1 MPRPSAVLAGYAALA
16 LADTWLAGRS
26 PSAGVRA
33 ARAVTKT
40 ALMPVLAAAVPPRSP
55 AVAIGLAGSWAGDV
69 SLMVDD
75 PRAFRAGVA
84 SFAVAHGGYVAALAP
99 HVSRDRLLRSRRVR
113 LMAGSTL
120 ASAPLMGLAAH
131 RVDPRL
137 GGPVTA
143 YTLTVASMAAATQAI
158 DADATTRR
166 LLAVGGAVFLASDT
180 VLGTRDLVLAGRPDA
195 STRWMERVVMA
206 TYTLAQVLLGLGFRR
221 LVRRL
226 VPAAGQ
232 AVERFD

>member
-1 MPRPSAVLAGYAALA
+1 MRSRSAALGGYTA
-16 LADTWLAGRS
+16 LAVADTWLAGRA
-26 PSAGVRA
+26 PTARVRA
-33 ARAVTKT
+33 ARAVTKP
-40 ALMPVLAAAVPPRSP
+40 ALMPGLAAAVPPRSP
-55 AVAIGLAGSWAGDV
+55 AVAVGVVGSWAGDV
-69 SLMVDD
+69 SLMVDG

-99 HVSRDRLLRSRRVR
+99 HLSRDRLRASRRVR

-120 ASAPLMGLAAH
+120 ASAPLMGLAA
-131 RVDPRL
+131 RRADRRL

-143 YTLTVASMAAATQAI
+143 YTVTVASMAAVTQAV
-158 DADATTRR
+158 DADPVTRR

-206 TYTLAQVLLGLGFRR
+206 TYTLAQALLGLG
-221 LVRRL
+221 LRRL
-226 VPAAGQ
+226 VPAQ
-232 AVERFD
+232 PPTAV

>member
-1 MPRPSAVLAGYAALA
+1 M
-16 LADTWLAGRS
+16 
-26 PSAGVRA
+26 
-33 ARAVTKT
+33 
-40 ALMPVLAAAVPPRSP
+40 PPRSP
-55 AVAIGLAGSWAGDV
+55 AVAVGLAGSWAGDV
-69 SLMVDD
+69 ALMVDG

-99 HVSRDRLLRSRRVR
+99 HVSRERMLASRRVR

-137 GGPVTA
+137 GVPVTA
-143 YTLTVASMAAATQAI
+143 YTLTVASMAAVTQAVGS
-158 DADATTRR
+158 DPATRR

-206 TYTLAQVLLGLGFRR
+206 TYTLAQALLAVGF
-221 LVRRL
+221 RRL
-226 VPAAGQ
+226 VPAAG
-232 AVERFD
+232 RFD

>member
-1 MPRPSAVLAGYAALA
+1 MRSPRALLGGYAALA
-16 LADTWLAGRS
+16 VADTWLAGLA
-26 PSAGVRA
+26 PTPGVRL

-55 AVAIGLAGSWAGDV
+55 AVAVGLAGSWAGDV
-69 SLMVDD
+69 ALMVDG
-75 PRAFRAGVA
+75 PSAFRAGVA

-99 HVSRDRLLRSRRVR
+99 HGSRDRLRASRRVR

-137 GGPVTA
+137 GVPVTA
-143 YTLTVASMAAATQAI
+143 YTLTVASMAAVTQAV
-158 DADATTRR
+158 DADPTSRR
-166 LLAVGGAVFLASDT
+166 LLAAGGAVFLASDT

-221 LVRRL
+221 LEG
-226 VPAAGQ
+226 PPQ
-232 AVERFD
+232 AQAPTAR

>member
-1 MPRPSAVLAGYAALA
+1 MAARSRVLAAYAALA
-16 LADTWLAGRS
+16 VADTWLAGRLPS
-26 PSAGVRA
+26 PGVRA

-40 ALMPVLAAAVPPRSP
+40 ALVPTLAAAVPPRSP
-55 AVAIGLAGSWAGDV
+55 AVAVGLAGSWAGDV
-69 SLMVDD
+69 ALMVDG

-99 HVSRDRLLRSRRVR
+99 HVSRERMLASRRGR

-137 GGPVTA
+137 GVPVTA
-143 YTLTVASMAAATQAI
+143 YTLTVASMAAVTQAVGS
-158 DADATTRR
+158 DPATRR

-206 TYTLAQVLLGLGFRR
+206 TYTLAQALLAVGF
-221 LVRRL
+221 RRL
-226 VPAAGQ
+226 VPAAG
-232 AVERFD
+232 RFD